1 MNYHPAETKSKLYL
15 IEEKK
20 KTLKITFTRRIDVF
34 FFLLSKQ
41 QLVVLKIMQ
50 EEMSYRKQ
58 NQETL
63 RIKLT
68 ELRRKG
74 GWQPKSGI
82 IKIHI
87 GGSPNW
93 I

>member
-1 MNYHPAETKSKLYL
+1 MNYYPAETKSKLYL
-15 IEEKK
+15 IVREKNNFENNLHK
-20 KTLKITFTRRIDVF
+20 KNRYT

-41 QLVVLKIMQ
+41 QLVVLKIMR

-68 ELRRKG
+68 ELRQKG
-74 GWQPKSGI
+74 GWQPEWHNKNP
-82 IKIHI
+82 H
-87 GGSPNW
+87 W
-93 I
+93 R